1 MVVFLRSNAL
11 HNTSSSQQASCHTFV
26 MQQREQE
33 YKDLH
38 HALQIIGLI
47 NDDTPKPQM
56 YLLMWLLETGKLRF
70 DWHAQIESDV
80 NHNFLSIANTV
91 LEMLDND
98 VEAYWLS
105 KGFIHCVSKFQADVP
120 RLTESIMSLLEKE
133 DNELFR
139 TQWISLY
146 QTKFA
151 AASKDLF
158 TGDFGDLHDEM
169 IVAIVALKT
178 FKQHLWYFG
187 EELIGLAMFD
197 EDLNVEIKSR
207 MQKNLLLPAKAK
219 GLKRLNQKLFVTA
232 TTLDSYVTEKTANI
246 FDVLLDNG
254 MKMAGE
260 SFLLKEPS
268 QWPKDVSCSRRKL
281 HK

>member
-1 MVVFLRSNAL
+1 MLDDAYTQQKNSQEALEFGLDERNFRSSYYEKVGFRSVEEKKSLEILLKDKPLDKTKLKQFSLRFTVPGIYRSFIWKILLVQCLITAQAAEFTLLGLQKTFRSNFL
-11 HNTSSSQQASCHTFV
+11 HCIAFQCKLPPVYPYSICNRGGKDGIVPIHVTSHTFV

-139 TQWISLY
+139 YVRRVCVEESGEGRNSGL
-146 QTKFA
+146 QT
-151 AASKDLF
+151 
-158 TGDFGDLHDEM
+158 
-169 IVAIVALKT
+169 I
-178 FKQHLWYFG
+178 
-187 EELIGLAMFD
+187 
-197 EDLNVEIKSR
+197 
-207 MQKNLLLPAKAK
+207 
-219 GLKRLNQKLFVTA
+219 
-232 TTLDSYVTEKTANI
+232 
-246 FDVLLDNG
+246 
-254 MKMAGE
+254 
-260 SFLLKEPS
+260 
-268 QWPKDVSCSRRKL
+268 
-281 HK
+281 